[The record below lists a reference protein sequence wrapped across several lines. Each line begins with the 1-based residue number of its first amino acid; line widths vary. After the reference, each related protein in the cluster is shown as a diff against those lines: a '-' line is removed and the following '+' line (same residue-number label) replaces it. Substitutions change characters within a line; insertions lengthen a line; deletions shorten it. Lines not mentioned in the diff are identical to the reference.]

1 MINQFFVDINGTEYN
16 FKNDLLIDTLS
27 IQARCDTAFA
37 TGSCQIITDKIS
49 HNIPSNCVC
58 WLDDGLFLITSEAKK
73 HPTINGLYIHSCKL
87 TDITALLETYVL
99 GSKAFSIESGMC
111 QSDNDRIDII
121 LNLVNAKYVIDI
133 MKVDEFDIDY
143 PLGNHEYT
151 FGAGTTLF
159 AALSEIALRNGYR
172 VVISDVGGVGAS
184 DIYIDFVDLDIHNYV
199 AFDTSRIIEYKYLQN
214 GDNYCKYLET
224 EAQNVV
230 DRGSTQIWRDLTCR
244 SEGPAIDADN
254 ACVVL
259 PSNIE
264 GLIEYKVRDE
274 TATISLLDVNLENFK
289 DIITSQWI
297 LDNGGY
303 QAQADSVHPGGY
315 IIMGTFADLKAL
327 PDPMHSIMAKVEEH
341 LDFLLN
347 PLTTMYLIRTFLSE
361 SNPDAL
367 YVATYA
373 SNNSLRVGVNI
384 DLTERVKEEADWNTL
399 GASDKPKYAVYKTG
413 SNKIFNLN
421 ATYKY
426 DFWGAILG
434 VSRGNYLSY
443 WKSMDYT
450 DEVNNKTFDTH
461 IDVSFSNTNPVPKV
475 YSVKAIAITKPMV
488 IVKKKDAPYNE
499 STWRESTRTYTNSA
513 NTINLDALYEDMY
526 RKVETLG
533 CIEAVALYEGTGLN
547 YNTYP
552 KCNNKIKLNDE
563 VFYIFSYEI
572 THKSARTIIQYNLS
586 SKPSKIADAIGV
598 DYQFNPIRLPY
609 YSIIDRPT
617 FFETINTTAYN
628 GIKSAIDNDKSVLLV
643 FKTGIR
649 NFVLRATVM
658 NLESQNAYVLYCE
671 CVDNYSCGDYAIY
684 NSVNKYENRACLY
697 GDSYN
702 ELQYVDIVIYA
713 LSQSITTDFSYEM
726 PNILENRVDA
736 LSRYAK
742 LALPRKYIYKD
753 GRERLT
759 FTIKINK
766 F

>member
-214 GDNYCKYLET
+214 DDNYCKYLET

-244 SEGPAIDADN
+244 SQGPAIDADN

-259 PSNIE
+259 PSNVE
-264 GLIEYKVRDE
+264 GITEFKVYGDMKVE
-274 TATISLLDVNLENFK
+274 HLNIDLDSFK
-289 DIITSQWI
+289 SEITVQWMI
-297 LDNGGY
+297 DNGASLETINNPNYSQGY
-303 QAQADSVHPGGY
+303 V
-315 IIMGTFADLKAL
+315 ITGTFADLKAL
-327 PDPMHSIMAKVEEH
+327 PNPIHNVMVNLESH
-341 LDFLLN
+341 LDWASQIATFRLVRLLPN
-347 PLTTMYLIRTFLSE
+347 SGDTVYIS
-361 SNPDAL
+361 AI
-367 YVATYA
+367 TYQQ
-373 SNNSLRVGVNI
+373 GVPNRYTGNI
-384 DLTERVKEEADWNTL
+384 DVTDRLLEESAWNIL

-413 SNKIFNLN
+413 SNKIYNLN

-426 DFWGAILG
+426 DFWGVILG
-434 VSRGNYLSY
+434 ISSGNYLSY
-443 WKSMDYT
+443 SKDISYDDTISGNTFHVDLVIGTST
-450 DEVNNKTFDTH
+450 D
-461 IDVSFSNTNPVPKV
+461 NPVPKV

-488 IVKKKDAPYNE
+488 IVQKKDAPYNE

-547 YNTYP
+547 INTYP
-552 KCNNKIKLNDE
+552 KCNEKIKLNDE

-649 NFVLRATVM
+649 HFVLRATVM

-684 NSVNKYENRACLY
+684 NSANKYENRACPY

-702 ELQYVDIVIYA
+702 ELNYVDIVIYA